1 MIAEILK
8 KYPFI
13 VLDGAFS
20 TELEKQG
27 FAINDELWSAIALY
41 KNPELVEAVH
51 LSYYEAGADIVTS
64 ASYQATVDGFEKK
77 GFSKEE
83 AASLIQSS
91 IALVQDARD
100 EYLSSHEEENRPAPL
115 TAASVGPYGAYLAD
129 GSEYRGDYGKTR
141 EELADF
147 HRERIHILAEAGPD
161 VFACETIP
169 CLVEALAETD
179 VLSKIPGAEAW
190 ISFSC
195 KDGLHTC
202 GGDLISDC
210 AKALKDIKEVA
221 AIGINCTAPQYVE
234 SLIKEI
240 VKVTDKPVVVYPNS
254 GEDYDAGSKSWEGSA
269 AKYEDYVKIWYEAGA
284 RLIGG
289 CCRTGPEDI
298 RKVAA
303 FRKSLIEK

>member
-27 FAINDELWSAIALY
+27 FAINDELWSAIVLY

-179 VLSKIPGAEAW
+179 VLSEIPGAEAW

>member
-41 KNPELVEAVH
+41 KNPELVEVVH

-100 EYLSSHEEENRPAPL
+100 EYLFSHEEENRPAPL

-169 CLVEALAETD
+169 CLFEALAETD
-179 VLSKIPGAEAW
+179 VLSEIPGAEAW

>member
-41 KNPELVEAVH
+41 KNPELVEDVH

-169 CLVEALAETD
+169 RLVEALAETD
-179 VLSKIPGAEAW
+179 VLSEIPGAEAW

>member
-100 EYLSSHEEENRPAPL
+100 EYLFSHEEENRPAPL
-115 TAASVGPYGAYLAD
+115 TAASVGSYGAYLAD

-161 VFACETIP
+161 VFA
-169 CLVEALAETD
+169 
-179 VLSKIPGAEAW
+179 
-190 ISFSC
+190 
-195 KDGLHTC
+195 
-202 GGDLISDC
+202 
-210 AKALKDIKEVA
+210 
-221 AIGINCTAPQYVE
+221 
-234 SLIKEI
+234 
-240 VKVTDKPVVVYPNS
+240 
-254 GEDYDAGSKSWEGSA
+254 
-269 AKYEDYVKIWYEAGA
+269 
-284 RLIGG
+284 
-289 CCRTGPEDI
+289 
-298 RKVAA
+298 
-303 FRKSLIEK
+303 

>member
-147 HRERIHILAEAGPD
+147 HRERIHILAEAD
-161 VFACETIP
+161 TKAI
-169 CLVEALAETD
+169 CLFPRSYLLRIFLLFCDTLQSGSA
-179 VLSKIPGAEAW
+179 
-190 ISFSC
+190 
-195 KDGLHTC
+195 
-202 GGDLISDC
+202 
-210 AKALKDIKEVA
+210 VA
-221 AIGINCTAPQYVE
+221 ARHPR
-234 SLIKEI
+234 
-240 VKVTDKPVVVYPNS
+240 P
-254 GEDYDAGSKSWEGSA
+254 WSA
-269 AKYEDYVKIWYEAGA
+269 SMI
-284 RLIGG
+284 
-289 CCRTGPEDI
+289 
-298 RKVAA
+298 
-303 FRKSLIEK
+303 KSLQKLQGSSQ

>member
-27 FAINDELWSAIALY
+27 FAINDELWSAIAL

-115 TAASVGPYGAYLAD
+115 TAASVGPYGASTRQGIVSKA
-129 GSEYRGDYGKTR
+129 KTSGPASAR
-141 EELADF
+141 MW
-147 HRERIHILAEAGPD
+147 ILSLWKSASSS
-161 VFACETIP
+161 
-169 CLVEALAETD
+169 LVL
-179 VLSKIPGAEAW
+179 P
-190 ISFSC
+190 
-195 KDGLHTC
+195 
-202 GGDLISDC
+202 
-210 AKALKDIKEVA
+210 
-221 AIGINCTAPQYVE
+221 
-234 SLIKEI
+234 
-240 VKVTDKPVVVYPNS
+240 
-254 GEDYDAGSKSWEGSA
+254 
-269 AKYEDYVKIWYEAGA
+269 
-284 RLIGG
+284 
-289 CCRTGPEDI
+289 
-298 RKVAA
+298 
-303 FRKSLIEK
+303 

>member
-100 EYLSSHEEENRPAPL
+100 EYLSSHEEE
-115 TAASVGPYGAYLAD
+115 TARHP
-129 GSEYRGDYGKTR
+129 
-141 EELADF
+141 
-147 HRERIHILAEAGPD
+147 
-161 VFACETIP
+161 
-169 CLVEALAETD
+169 
-179 VLSKIPGAEAW
+179 
-190 ISFSC
+190 
-195 KDGLHTC
+195 
-202 GGDLISDC
+202 
-210 AKALKDIKEVA
+210 
-221 AIGINCTAPQYVE
+221 
-234 SLIKEI
+234 
-240 VKVTDKPVVVYPNS
+240 
-254 GEDYDAGSKSWEGSA
+254 
-269 AKYEDYVKIWYEAGA
+269 
-284 RLIGG
+284 
-289 CCRTGPEDI
+289 
-298 RKVAA
+298 
-303 FRKSLIEK
+303 

>member
-147 HRERIHILAEAGPD
+147 HEKESTFWRKQAPMSLPVKRFPASSKRWQKPTSFLKSRAQKHGFPSPARTDSTPAGATSSP
-161 VFACETIP
+161 
-169 CLVEALAETD
+169 
-179 VLSKIPGAEAW
+179 
-190 ISFSC
+190 
-195 KDGLHTC
+195 
-202 GGDLISDC
+202 
-210 AKALKDIKEVA
+210 
-221 AIGINCTAPQYVE
+221 TAP
-234 SLIKEI
+234 K
-240 VKVTDKPVVVYPNS
+240 
-254 GEDYDAGSKSWEGSA
+254 
-269 AKYEDYVKIWYEAGA
+269 
-284 RLIGG
+284 R
-289 CCRTGPEDI
+289 
-298 RKVAA
+298 
-303 FRKSLIEK
+303 